1 MDTKVA
7 ITISKQKMLKTE
19 RTKCCPQVLLKDFA
33 TLIEKIAAGQNAQY
47 FMQADT
53 AEPKHIIFNE
63 VKFTLCIAF
72 NLRELS

>member
-33 TLIEKIAAGQNAQY
+33 TLIEKNSSRTKCSVLY
-47 FMQADT
+47 AD
-53 AEPKHIIFNE
+53 
-63 VKFTLCIAF
+63 
-72 NLRELS
+72 